1 LQVSDFASIFCKNK
15 IVNFCNMYLVTDMLT
30 HRMRVKTGCWGE
42 YLVLSR
48 DSNRR
53 MVESFI
59 ICTLHYINIISV
71 IRSRT

>member
-1 LQVSDFASIFCKNK
+1 
-15 IVNFCNMYLVTDMLT
+15 MTYMLPQ
-30 HRMRVKTGCWGE
+30 RMRVKTGYWGE

-59 ICTLHYINIISV
+59 MCTLYYINIISV
-71 IRSRT
+71 IISRT